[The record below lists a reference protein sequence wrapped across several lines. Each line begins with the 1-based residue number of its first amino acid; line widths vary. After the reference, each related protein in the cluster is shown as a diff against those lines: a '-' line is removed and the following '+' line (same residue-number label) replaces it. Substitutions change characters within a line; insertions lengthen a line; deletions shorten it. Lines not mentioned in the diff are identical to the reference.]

1 MPTRVLEG
9 TSSFSVQVRNT
20 NREEDPKL
28 SAKEMNQVE
37 ANIDL
42 NQVVGGENQT
52 EEEKQITE

>member
-1 MPTRVLEG
+1 MLTRVLEG